1 MIGDAAVN
9 LFYKIFMSF
18 FGGYE
23 PLRFNVDSS
32 VYEAVTNFL
41 SFIFYILP
49 IEGLKPII
57 TLVIAITVFRIIV
70 SVVKTLWDLLPI
82 L

>member
-9 LFYKIFMSF
+9 IFYNIFMSF
-18 FGGYE
+18 FGAYE

-32 VYEAVTNFL
+32 VFDTLTNFL
-41 SFIFYILP
+41 AFIFYILP

-57 TLVIAITVFRIIV
+57 TIVVSITAFRILV